1 MPANP
6 SESRIES
13 RATLM
18 ISVCAA
24 VALLMWFMP
33 RETKFG
39 YEYEQGRPWRYNS
52 LIATF
57 DFPIYKSAEEVRA
70 EKDSALKDFM
80 PFYQKD
86 ENVGRNRLKQ
96 FRSDY
101 VRNKLG
107 NVNAACFHHV
117 EQMLSRVYEAGIL
130 DSEELAAMAQQRTPG
145 IKLLKGTEANGCE
158 LAELYSNRSAYEYI
172 MSSDTIH
179 FPREMVAQCNL
190 NQYLEP
196 NLVIDT
202 TKTNA
207 AREDVL
213 SSVSPASGIVQSGQR
228 IIDRGEIVS
237 AEQFRIL
244 QSFENETVRRSDP
257 KEGFWIVLV
266 GQLIFVSCIFA
277 AVVAYLRLFRRD
289 YLHSP
294 HSVWLLVS
302 LITIFPLITFIMVD
316 QKFLNIYL
324 VPYAMIPIFVRIF
337 LDSRTAFVSLVASSL
352 LSGFALHSSYEFV
365 LIQFVAGSTAIGALR
380 ELTERSQLL
389 RVALFV
395 TLTSEL
401 VLLGYE
407 FSQGIDLEHLDASL
421 YIYITIN
428 GVCLLF
434 AYPLLYLIEKMFG
447 FTSGVTLIELSNTNN
462 TVLRRMSKVAQGT
475 FIHSLQVANLS
486 AEVADKIGAKPQLAR
501 TGAMY
506 HDIGKLFNPAFFTE
520 NQSGVNPHDELTE
533 EQSAHIIIS
542 HVNEGLRLAD
552 KYHLPKVIKDFIRT
566 HHGRSLTRYFY
577 VQWKNKHPEEEPEQG
592 IFQYPGPNPFTR
604 EQAIVMMCDA
614 VEATS
619 RSLKDFSEESITA
632 LVNKIVDGQV
642 SEGYFK
648 ECPITFRDIADAK
661 RVLVENLKTIY
672 HTRIAYPEIN
682 STAQKTASATRRP
695 SFFGRR

>member
-1 MPANP
+1 
-6 SESRIES
+6 
-13 RATLM
+13 
-18 ISVCAA
+18 
-24 VALLMWFMP
+24 
-33 RETKFG
+33 
-39 YEYEQGRPWRYNS
+39 
-52 LIATF
+52 
-57 DFPIYKSAEEVRA
+57 
-70 EKDSALKDFM
+70 
-80 PFYQKD
+80 
-86 ENVGRNRLKQ
+86 
-96 FRSDY
+96 
-101 VRNKLG
+101 
-107 NVNAACFHHV
+107 
-117 EQMLSRVYEAGIL
+117 
-130 DSEELAAMAQQRTPG
+130 
-145 IKLLKGTEANGCE
+145 
-158 LAELYSNRSAYEYI
+158 
-172 MSSDTIH
+172 
-179 FPREMVAQCNL
+179 
-190 NQYLEP
+190 
-196 NLVIDT
+196 
-202 TKTNA
+202 
-207 AREDVL
+207 
-213 SSVSPASGIVQSGQR
+213 
-228 IIDRGEIVS
+228 
-237 AEQFRIL
+237 
-244 QSFENETVRRSDP
+244 
-257 KEGFWIVLV
+257 
-266 GQLIFVSCIFA
+266 
-277 AVVAYLRLFRRD
+277 
-289 YLHSP
+289 
-294 HSVWLLVS
+294 
-302 LITIFPLITFIMVD
+302 
-316 QKFLNIYL
+316 
-324 VPYAMIPIFVRIF
+324 
-337 LDSRTAFVSLVASSL
+337 
-352 LSGFALHSSYEFV
+352 
-365 LIQFVAGSTAIGALR
+365 
-380 ELTERSQLL
+380 
-389 RVALFV
+389 
-395 TLTSEL
+395 
-401 VLLGYE
+401 
-407 FSQGIDLEHLDASL
+407 
-421 YIYITIN
+421 
-428 GVCLLF
+428 
-434 AYPLLYLIEKMFG
+434 MFG
-447 FTSGVTLIELSNTNN
+447 FTSVVTLIELSNTNN